1 LIILLIFV
9 GVEEGARQLAAVD
22 MKELNNGLID
32 IDDVSNRLAPKF
44 SATFSSL
51 LTLMEIQE
59 IKERARISKEA
70 SQTNSIPSS
79 SDATATLTKR
89 PAEYDPVSTAKR
101 IRRSSNAP
109 SLPPEP
115 TTPDRPTHPSNP
127 DFTGTSTLSTAS
139 QDEENTRTLLKNIL
153 LNTLSILEADFRRIL
168 WQRSGYRVE
177 LCQT

>member
-1 LIILLIFV
+1 MNDLNSGII
-9 GVEEGARQLAAVD
+9 D
-22 MKELNNGLID
+22 S
-32 IDDVSNRLAPKF
+32 DDVRKRLAPDF
-44 SATFSSL
+44 TATFESL

-59 IKERARISKEA
+59 IKEHARISKEA
-70 SQTNSIPSS
+70 SQMSSIPSS
-79 SDATATLTKR
+79 SDATATHTKR
-89 PAEYDPVSTAKR
+89 PAEHDPVSTAKR

-109 SLPPEP
+109 SPPIEP

-153 LNTLSILEADFRRIL
+153 LNTLSILEADFRRIF